1 MPRTSTSYALD
12 LDGLIYVEDA
22 ECEFEIEIDTYPA
35 EPYSWGQS
43 RGTETEI
50 TATLTAVKLD
60 GWKASREIAVQM
72 FGEDAIDRA
81 EDTAEDRFREEAMN
95 GELEDA

>member
-1 MPRTSTSYALD
+1 MTRTSTSYALD

-22 ECEFEIEIDTYPA
+22 ECEFDVEIEVSPA

-50 TATLTAVKLD
+50 TASLTAVKLGGLTITRD
-60 GWKASREIAVQM
+60 QAVLM
-72 FGEDAIDRA
+72 FGADAIERA
-81 EDTAEDRFREEAMN
+81 ESVAEDRVAEE
-95 GELEDA
+95 GPEE